1 MAVPSRELQDGD
13 HLAVSVDAV
22 PEYETPSPG
31 TRS

>member
-1 MAVPSRELQDGD
+1 LQDGD